1 MNGWF
6 WRRAFGPL
14 PSTVTGVTDTNG
26 SDGQVMT
33 AKKKAATRA
42 RVAVAHGMRSGC
54 ARRYRYS
61 SRLDQ
66 PVSRNVQ
73 NRMLPSSAAHSEM
86 NE

>member
-1 MNGWF
+1 
-6 WRRAFGPL
+6 
-14 PSTVTGVTDTNG
+14 
-26 SDGQVMT
+26 MT
-33 AKKKAATRA
+33 AKKNAATSA
-42 RVAVAHGMRSGC
+42 RVAVAHGMTSAN

-66 PVSRNVQ
+66 PVRRNVQ